1 MMQTRIDCR
10 VGFECCA
17 QEKDHHRVGGR
28 SSESSDDSSSNH
40 MESPIKKMLLNELIK
55 EHEKELLLGGNLVP
69 ETTLNNN
76 TNNARKK
83 KKIYENETEEET
95 EDAIA
100 RSNSSTDA
108 CFAHALF
115 HHNAL
120 SSEPIPIPVA
130 DLQLRYET
138 QRALR
143 AFLRQNV
150 SLFAGKKVVLLAKVD
165 LLSHTN
171 QVRYFRVAKERERF
185 LVSKTNLFLRKTLS
199 LELAYLAVF
208 FSRKHQ
214 N

>member
-1 MMQTRIDCR
+1 MQTRIDCR

-17 QEKDHHRVGGR
+17 RDDDERRQKEHRRGGGR
-28 SSESSDDSSSNH
+28 SSESSDDSSSKH

-55 EHEKELLLGGNLVP
+55 EHEKELLLGGNLG

-83 KKIYENETEEET
+83 KKIYEDETEEET

-108 CFAHALF
+108 CFTHALF
-115 HHNAL
+115 HHNTL

-150 SLFAGKKVVLLAKVD
+150 SLFPGKKVVFPAKVD
-165 LLSHTN
+165 LLSHSGQTI
-171 QVRYFRVAKERERF
+171 FSCGPERESAF
-185 LVSKTNLFLRKTLS
+185 WSRKQIKN
-199 LELAYLAVF
+199 YF
-208 FSRKHQ
+208 FS
-214 N
+214 

>member
-10 VGFECCA
+10 AGFECCA
-17 QEKDHHRVGGR
+17 RGDDERRQKDHRGGGW
-28 SSESSDDSSSNH
+28 SSESSDDSSSKH

-55 EHEKELLLGGNLVP
+55 EHEKELRLGGNLV
-69 ETTLNNN
+69 ETTFNNDTTNN
-76 TNNARKK
+76 TNARKK
-83 KKIYENETEEET
+83 KKIYEEEEGEEET

-108 CFAHALF
+108 CFTHALF
-115 HHNAL
+115 HHNTF

-150 SLFAGKKVVLLAKVD
+150 SLFPGKKVVFPAKVD
-165 LLSHTN
+165 LLSHTG
-171 QVRYFRVAKERERF
+171 QTIFSCGPERESAF
-185 LVSKTNLFLRKTLS
+185 WSRKQIKN
-199 LELAYLAVF
+199 YF
-208 FSRKHQ
+208 FS
-214 N
+214 

>member
-1 MMQTRIDCR
+1 MRVTKKKLLFWLLVREMMQTRIECR

-17 QEKDHHRVGGR
+17 RDDDERRQKDHHRVGGR
-28 SSESSDDSSSNH
+28 SSESSDDSSSKH

-55 EHEKELLLGGNLVP
+55 EHEKELLLGGNLV

-83 KKIYENETEEET
+83 KKIYEDETEEET

-115 HHNAL
+115 HHNTF

-138 QRALR
+138 QRVVKRLLF
-143 AFLRQNV
+143 FLRQNV
-150 SLFAGKKVVLLAKVD
+150 SLFPGKGKKVVFACK
-165 LLSHTN
+165 S
-171 QVRYFRVAKERERF
+171 
-185 LVSKTNLFLRKTLS
+185 
-199 LELAYLAVF
+199 
-208 FSRKHQ
+208 
-214 N
+214 

>member
-17 QEKDHHRVGGR
+17 RGDDERRQKDHRGGGW
-28 SSESSDDSSSNH
+28 SSESFDDSSSKH

-55 EHEKELLLGGNLVP
+55 EHEKELRLGGNLV
-69 ETTLNNN
+69 ETTFNNDTTNN
-76 TNNARKK
+76 TNARKK
-83 KKIYENETEEET
+83 KKIYEEEEEEEEEET

-108 CFAHALF
+108 CFTHALF
-115 HHNAL
+115 HHNTL
-120 SSEPIPIPVA
+120 SSEPIPIPA

-150 SLFAGKKVVLLAKVD
+150 SLFPGKKVVFPAKVD
-165 LLSHTN
+165 LLSHTG
-171 QVRYFRVAKERERF
+171 QTIFSCGPERESAF
-185 LVSKTNLFLRKTLS
+185 WSRKQIKN
-199 LELAYLAVF
+199 YF
-208 FSRKHQ
+208 FS
-214 N
+214 